1 MPYHPARYPVPEGF
15 VSHPLRF
22 EHQHRNLCLESS
34 LAELALFDFQVDSSH
49 LALEV
54 AQSFQAD
61 PLLPGVILTESNQF
75 WGMISRLRFLELMSR
90 PYGVELFYHRPIQA
104 LYQLARTDFLVLPG
118 GALIVMAAQ
127 RAVQRSPD
135 LLYEP
140 IVVKIAPEIYKLL
153 DVHQLLIALSQ
164 IHEQATWYISEL
176 YYNLELA
183 KSELELANSELFRLA
198 SLDSLTQIANRRRFD
213 EYLEGE
219 WQRLVQEQTPLSL
232 ILCDVD
238 FFKIYNDTY
247 GHQAGD
253 RCLQQIAQ
261 ALQEAVQYEGDLVA
275 RYGGEEFA
283 VILPNSTS
291 DRAVSIVEQIR
302 ACVRALK
309 INYPHS
315 SISSYVTLTFGVATV
330 VPKPEISKESL
341 IAAADRSLYKAKAL
355 GRDRVFID

>member
-1 MPYHPARYPVPEGF
+1 
-15 VSHPLRF
+15 
-22 EHQHRNLCLESS
+22 LESS
-34 LAELALFDFQVDSSH
+34 LVELALFDFQVESSH

-54 AQSFQAD
+54 AQSFQAQ
-61 PLLPGVILTESNQF
+61 PLLPGVILTEGGEF
-75 WGMISRLRFLELMSR
+75 LGMISRLRFLELISR

-104 LYQLARTDFLVLPG
+104 LYQLARTDFLLLPG
-118 GALIVMAAQ
+118 AALIVMAAQ
-127 RAVQRSPD
+127 RAVQRSPE

-140 IVVKIAPEIYKLL
+140 IVIKIAPQVYKLL

-198 SLDSLTQIANRRRFD
+198 SLDSLTEIANRRRFD
-213 EYLEGE
+213 EYLERE
-219 WQRLVQEQTPLSL
+219 WQRLTQEQTSLSL

-253 RCLQQIAQ
+253 RCLQQIAK
-261 ALQEAVQYEGDLVA
+261 ALQEAVKCEGDLVA

-283 VILPNSTS
+283 VILPSSNS
-291 DRAVSIVEQIR
+291 DRAVSIVEKIQDS
-302 ACVRALK
+302 VRALEL
-309 INYPHS
+309 NYPQS
-315 SISSYVTLTFGVATV
+315 PISSYVTLTFGVASII
-330 VPKPEISKESL
+330 PDPETSKESL
-341 IAAADRSLYKAKAL
+341 IAGADRALYKAKAL
-355 GRDRVFID
+355 GRDRVFIDEFASC